1 MRHLAVRT
9 IGAAALLAVVLA
21 TQAPA
26 SASAAAKREPV
37 LTFADLTQVGT
48 SHVARSSEGVS
59 FSLAT
64 TQLVPGNAY
73 TLWLVIFN
81 NPDGCQA
88 PTPISSCSPDDVGNP
103 AAMPDIVY
111 GTGHVA
117 GGSGQATFSGYRP
130 AGDDSGSISEPIGL
144 PAFGLVNPEGAE
156 IHLVVHE
163 HGPKLAQYLPDMI
176 QSVAGGCTEAGIPAP
191 GVASPFNAYT
201 GPEYGER
208 GPNTCRSIHFAVHQA

>member
-1 MRHLAVRT
+1 MNHLAART
-9 IGAAALLAVVLA
+9 IGAAASLAVVLA

-26 SASAAAKREPV
+26 SAAEREPV

-48 SHVARSSEGVS
+48 SHVERSGEGVS
-59 FSLAT
+59 FSLT
-64 TQLVPGNAY
+64 TSQLEPGNAY
-73 TLWLVIFN
+73 TLWLVVFN

-88 PTPISSCSPDDVGNP
+88 PTPISSCSAADVGNL

-117 GGSGQATFSGYRP
+117 GGSGQATFSGHRR
-130 AGDDSGSISEPIGL
+130 AGDDSGSITDPIGL
-144 PAFGLVNPEGAE
+144 PAFGLVDSEGAE
-156 IHLVVHE
+156 IHLVLHE
-163 HGPKLAQYLPDMI
+163 HGPKLARYLPDMI
-176 QSVAGGCTEAGIPAP
+176 HSVAGGCIEAGIPEP

-208 GPNTCRSIHFAVHQA
+208 GPNTCRSIHFAVHQP